1 MALCASGAMSL
12 GGATTGRSVNLEL
25 GCSATASINMNRT
38 DVRALAEKTSG
49 CIRMS
54 DFYGKSSAPPPPTT
68 LGTYYTDFGG
78 YYTGTQSGYYLFA
91 STFTTGSLKW
101 KTTQTTS
108 AGTTSTT
115 DGYSNTYAQKNAAHP
130 LFNCVGSLTTAGF
143 SDWYVGARCELQQQY
158 NNRACGSLNGTY
170 PNCRHWASTEINAG
184 QAFSLTFV
192 PNYWQYSNKND
203 FNIHLFCTRPIRRY
217 PI

>member
-1 MALCASGAMSL
+1 MALCASGTMAL

-54 DFYGKSSAPPPPTT
+54 DFHGKSSTPSTI
-68 LGTYYTDFGG
+68 GTYYSNYGG

-91 STFTTGSLKW
+91 STVTASGCKW
-101 KTTQTTS
+101 KTTNSYSSGTS
-108 AGTTSTT
+108 STT
-115 DGYSNTYAQKNAAHP
+115 DGYSNTYAQKNSQHP
-130 LFNCVGSLTTAGF
+130 LFNYVGSLTTAGF

-158 NNRACGSLNGTY
+158 NNRTAGSLNGTY
-170 PNCRHWASTEINAG
+170 TTRMYWSSLQAYDEDACMLCFGNGSSYVTAKSMCRDRCG
-184 QAFSLTFV
+184 
-192 PNYWQYSNKND
+192 
-203 FNIHLFCTRPIRRY
+203 RPVRRS